1 MFPCQCTGPTGN
13 GIQYSYIDSCGNL
26 VLVYTNNFNNKVG
39 NVLGPTGPTGAT
51 GTIGPTGPVG
61 NGVEYMYMDGC
72 CNLIAVMTNGN
83 VVNVG
88 TYCCSTGPTG
98 CNTCFYYGEN
108 TPIDSS
114 WPEGVVPTPTTE
126 SPVLGNVYISTITG
140 CMYIFDGINWITC
153 TAPPTLVSPH
163 IDSSYSC
170 TELSVEL
177 TTTLDTCLY
186 PVEFTID
193 NESGNFIKTTVDKG
207 NNTNLVSIVWPPPKK
222 TSYLNCIEEGV
233 YTITSAID
241 YNSFIPSFNTNDTE
255 LVFYVLDDNNNFKQ
269 TFIVG
274 TTFTVYMK
282 LGYKLITYLKG
293 MTNLTSTSI
302 NNAVYIQIKKL

>member
-72 CNLIAVMTNGN
+72 CNLIAVMTNGS

-88 TYCCSTGPTG
+88 TYCCTTGPTG
-98 CNTCFYYGEN
+98 CNQCFYYGEN
-108 TPIDSS
+108 TPVDSS
-114 WPEGVVPTPTTE
+114 WPEGVVPTPITE

-153 TAPPTLVSPH
+153 TSPPTLVSSQ
-163 IDSSYSC
+163 ITYQDDYNC

-177 TTTLDTCLY
+177 TPSIDECLY
-186 PVEFTID
+186 PVEFITD
-193 NESGNFIKTTVDKG
+193 TLTNTFMKYTTNEGGDT
-207 NNTNLVSIVWPPPKK
+207 NNVNVLWPPPKK
-222 TSYLNCIEEGV
+222 SSYLSCVEEGV

-241 YNSFIPSFNTNDTE
+241 YNSFVPHFNTNDTE
-255 LVFYVLDDNNNFKQ
+255 LIFYILDNNNKQ
-269 TFIVG
+269 TFTVG

-282 LGYKLITYLKG
+282 LGYKLIAYLKG
-293 MTNLTSTSI
+293 TTNVISTSI